1 MKRTKKKSRAEDQH
15 ESEEEDFVA
24 LKFVPPEGEREGFRI
39 AWNKDCLKARDSQ
52 GIGLVNS

>member
-1 MKRTKKKSRAEDQH
+1 M
-15 ESEEEDFVA
+15 A

-52 GIGLVNS
+52 GIGLVNSQTRTAFGYSFCLLFKVP